1 MNSKHIVDFKKKYG
15 YNITQLTKI
24 YANIIT
30 KRGVDLIFE
39 KSVKAYGNGNEK
51 AVSKREWAFSR
62 LASVILGRNART
74 VDKDIWLKYKIK
86 N

>member
-24 YANIIT
+24 YSSIIS

-39 KSVKAYGNGNEK
+39 KAVKAYGNGGDK
-51 AVSKREWAFSR
+51 SISKREWAFAR
-62 LASVILGRNART
+62 LASVILGRNARA
-74 VDKDIWLKYKIK
+74 VDKDIWLKYKK
-86 N
+86 

>member
-1 MNSKHIVDFKKKYG
+1 M
-15 YNITQLTKI
+15 
-24 YANIIT
+24 
-30 KRGVDLIFE
+30 DLIFE

-74 VDKDIWLKYKIK
+74 VDKDIWMKYKIK